1 MRHKFFL
8 EIIAISC
15 LLLTAIGGCTHQQNK
30 GPAEPQ
36 EIAAQPDSGQY
47 MQEISKQEPAVRSAS
62 DTSER
67 MQAHLAL
74 AQLYTSSKNPR
85 RDYKKALKHLE
96 IYASLQ
102 PDFAGDKN
110 LRNWLTVLKEMDRQS
125 RIINQL
131 NKDLNQSQQNIAALK
146 KSAKKLKRDKA
157 IFIKKNNQLTE
168 TNETLAKT
176 IEMLKNIDR
185 NIEEKRK
192 TYTNQ

>member
-1 MRHKFFL
+1 MHRNSFL
-8 EIIAISC
+8 EIIAIGC
-15 LLLTAIGGCTHQQNK
+15 LLLMAIGGCTHQQNK
-30 GPAEPQ
+30 IPAEPQ
-36 EIAAQPDSGQY
+36 KIAAQPDTGQY
-47 MQEISKQEPAVRSAS
+47 MKKISKQEQTVRSAAG
-62 DTSER
+62 TSER
-67 MQAHLAL
+67 MQAHLEL
-74 AQLYTSSKNPR
+74 AQLYTSYENPLR
-85 RDYKKALKHLE
+85 NYKKALKHLE

-110 LRNWLTVLKEMDRQS
+110 LRNWLGALKELDRQS

-131 NKDLNQSQQNIAALK
+131 NKDLNQSQQNISALK
-146 KSAKKLKRDKA
+146 KSTKKLKRDKA

-192 TYTNQ
+192 SYTSQ

>member
-1 MRHKFFL
+1 MRRKFFL
-8 EIIAISC
+8 EIITISC
-15 LLLTAIGGCTHQQNK
+15 LLLMTIGGCTHQQNK

-36 EIAAQPDSGQY
+36 KIAAQPDTGKY
-47 MQEISKQEPAVRSAS
+47 MKEILKQEQTVRAAS

-67 MQAHLAL
+67 MQAHLEL
-74 AQLYTSSKNPR
+74 AQLYTSYKNPR
-85 RDYKKALKHLE
+85 RNYNKALKHLE

-102 PDFAGDKN
+102 PDFAADKN
-110 LRNWLTVLKEMDRQS
+110 LRNWLSALKEMDRQS
-125 RIINQL
+125 QIISQL
-131 NKDLNQSQQNIAALK
+131 NKDINQSQQNISALK
-146 KSAKKLKRDKA
+146 KSTKKLKRDKA

-192 TYTNQ
+192 SYTSQ

>member
-8 EIIAISC
+8 VIIAISS
-15 LLLTAIGGCTHQQNK
+15 LLLMTIGGCAHHQNK

-36 EIAAQPDSGQY
+36 KIAAQPDTGKY
-47 MQEISKQEPAVRSAS
+47 MKKISKQEQTVRSAAG
-62 DTSER
+62 TSER
-67 MQAHLAL
+67 MQAHLEL
-74 AQLYTSSKNPR
+74 AQLYTSYKNPR
-85 RDYKKALKHLE
+85 RNYKKALKHLE

-110 LRNWLTVLKEMDRQS
+110 LRNWLGA
-125 RIINQL
+125 
-131 NKDLNQSQQNIAALK
+131 LNQSQQNISALK
-146 KSAKKLKRDKA
+146 KSTKKLKRDKA

-192 TYTNQ
+192 SYTSQ

>member
-8 EIIAISC
+8 VIIAISS
-15 LLLTAIGGCTHQQNK
+15 LLLMTIGGCAHHQNK

-36 EIAAQPDSGQY
+36 KIAAQPDTGQY
-47 MQEISKQEPAVRSAS
+47 MKKISKQEQTVRSAAG
-62 DTSER
+62 TSER
-67 MQAHLAL
+67 MQAHLEL
-74 AQLYTSSKNPR
+74 AQLYTSYKNPR
-85 RDYKKALKHLE
+85 RNYKKALKHLE

-110 LRNWLTVLKEMDRQS
+110 LRNWLGALKELDRQS

-131 NKDLNQSQQNIAALK
+131 NKDLNQSQQNISALK
-146 KSAKKLKRDKA
+146 KSTKKLKRDKA

-192 TYTNQ
+192 SYTSQ